1 MNEFV
6 SLSELTQR
14 RKDKINSKD
23 ITERLLFSLFD
34 SSVMSQIAEK
44 VCTLRSLID
53 RGCGI
58 VGEVME
64 KIAKV
69 DSRGVGK
76 K

>member
-1 MNEFV
+1 
-6 SLSELTQR
+6 
-14 RKDKINSKD
+14 
-23 ITERLLFSLFD
+23 
-34 SSVMSQIAEK
+34 MSQIAEK